1 MTSRISPEV
10 RARLDRCRT
19 EDERNAVIADVFRQ
33 LDETQREHNARP
45 ESYPPLWHGVNPLSP
60 LVWMAGYVVVSA
72 VWIIASVNLLH
83 SLGSEILS
91 FVAFTLGTIVFCG
104 VYAAQRPKRW
114 RQYGL
119 NPNLRAA
126 RDRGWHR

>member
-1 MTSRISPEV
+1 MSSRIPPEV

-19 EDERNAVIADVFRQ
+19 EDERNAVIVDVFRQ

-60 LVWMAGYVVVSA
+60 LVWMSAYVLVSA
-72 VWIIASVNLLH
+72 VWIIASVNLLDG
-83 SLGSEILS
+83 LVSEVLS
-91 FVAFTLGTIVFCG
+91 FVMFLLGTIVYCG

-119 NPNLRAA
+119 NPDLRAA
-126 RDRGWHR
+126 RDRGWR